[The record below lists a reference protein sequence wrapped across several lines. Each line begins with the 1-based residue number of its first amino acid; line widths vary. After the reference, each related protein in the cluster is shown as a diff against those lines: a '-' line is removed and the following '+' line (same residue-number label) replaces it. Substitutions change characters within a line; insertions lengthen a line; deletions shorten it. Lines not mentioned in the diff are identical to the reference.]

1 MHFIH
6 FYLTFGIFE
15 KILGFFRIDEVFV
28 KFLGLVL
35 LKWFLKHH
43 ALHYICIITMFHA
56 FKYVFTLLQCYV
68 LVGLDWAKP
77 IMYLNLHVTCSCI
90 FMHTYLHFFIFLYI
104 DVFGAFL
111 CVSLSPSLFLSVSYI
126 MAPKRKSTPS
136 QNPLRSRAS
145 SSSDPTPSHVRFR
158 NDKA

>member
-15 KILGFFRIDEVFV
+15 KFLGFFRIDEVFV

-56 FKYVFTLLQCYV
+56 FRCVFTLLHYCV
-68 LVGLDWAKP
+68 LVGFILSDFSDTDLLTIINNRGWETLCGAP
-77 IMYLNLHVTCSCI
+77 VTCPFVIIQEFYSN
-90 FMHTYLHFFIFLYI
+90 MH
-104 DVFGAFL
+104 
-111 CVSLSPSLFLSVSYI
+111 
-126 MAPKRKSTPS
+126 
-136 QNPLRSRAS
+136 
-145 SSSDPTPSHVRFR
+145 
-158 NDKA
+158 